1 MSRPSL
7 TEHLAVEDF
16 LDYYWLK
23 AELVG
28 FCQRMRLPTAGPK
41 VEVRERVAAYLRDGT
56 VLKPAPKRSGPVDP
70 MPETL
75 TGTTLIGRGWTCGQR
90 LRAFFEAEVGP
101 AFRFNRALI
110 DFVKTGVGRSLSEAV
125 AVWRA
130 SKENPERPIEAQ
142 LEFNRHTRAY
152 HRHHPDATREEVLRA
167 WKEKRSTRRS
177 EWNADEEAPD
187 GA

>member
-1 MSRPSL
+1 MSRPPL

-16 LDYYWLK
+16 LDFYWLK

-28 FCQRMRLPTAGPK
+28 FCQRVGLPTGGPK

-70 MPETL
+70 MPDVL
-75 TGTTLIGRGWTCGQR
+75 TGATRIGRGWTCGKR
-90 LRAFFEAEVGP
+90 LRAYFAAEVGP
-101 AFRFNRALI
+101 SFRFNRALI
-110 DFVKTGVGRSLSEAV
+110 DFIKTGEGRPLSEAV

-130 SKENPERPIEAQ
+130 SKENPERPIEGQ

-152 HRHHPDATREEVLRA
+152 HRAHPDATREKVLRA
-167 WKEKRSTRRS
+167 WKAKRAKRRS
-177 EWNADEEAPD
+177 EWGEAEEPP
-187 GA
+187 GT